1 MYVNPPGLQ
10 LLWFKRVI
18 FKTQSWPRTHGT
30 EFCFIFKIERNMIV
44 LTGFVLIM
52 KPNGIPFGSYY
63 REKKIAL
70 TIFFL
75 AIR

>member
-1 MYVNPPGLQ
+1 MCVNPPGLQ

-30 EFCFIFKIERNMIV
+30 EFCFIFKIERNTIV

-52 KPNGIPFGSYY
+52 KPNGIPFGHII
-63 REKKIAL
+63 EKKNCPYYL
-70 TIFFL
+70 FPCN
-75 AIR
+75 